1 MGDSCIDKL
10 LPNIRSTIRGL
21 RMGVKSE
28 SKWRRAVV
36 LRIRDARVK
45 AAAGKVRKDQ
55 ASGKVVRLEAM
66 PLRRKLSI
74 RTMHTHTG
82 PYNAFKLC
90 VRKQKTCQNI
100 KM

>member
-1 MGDSCIDKL
+1 
-10 LPNIRSTIRGL
+10 
-21 RMGVKSE
+21 MGVKSE

-36 LRIRDARVK
+36 LWTGDARVK

-55 ASGKVVRLEAM
+55 ASGKVVRSKAM
-66 PLRRKLSI
+66 HLRRQLSI

-90 VRKQKTCQNI
+90 VRKPKNAKTKKSDFTVFSAEKRLAKNPRL
-100 KM
+100 

>member
-1 MGDSCIDKL
+1 
-10 LPNIRSTIRGL
+10 
-21 RMGVKSE
+21 MGVKSE

-36 LRIRDARVK
+36 LRIRGARVK

-55 ASGKVVRLEAM
+55 ASGKVVRSKAM
-66 PLRRKLSI
+66 HLQRQLSI

-90 VRKQKTCQNI
+90 VRKQKTCHNEKSDFAVFSI
-100 KM
+100 EKRLAKNPRL